1 MKAVHYIAIGLMVAA
16 STIPAS
22 APGAQSPTPA
32 ARKFDHC
39 TGFIDSLP
47 VTIST
52 PGTWCLRHD
61 LATAIT
67 SGRAITINSNNV
79 TIDCNH
85 FTIDGLAAGPDSLAG
100 AIFSEDRRH
109 ITVRQCKIRGFGA
122 GVDLDANFLSTGG
135 GHLVEDNQLDLNIE
149 YGLQVIGGEK
159 SVVRRNVVR
168 DTGPSSLFA
177 ATMIMI
183 GSIDIIDNTVIG
195 SVGTGIFAYL
205 NTAGSVRGN
214 RVRDVARVGIA
225 LTENGESVVVT
236 GNHLNA
242 NPGHSPGGF
251 STIGL
256 RCGEAPGPVFANII
270 VGFDSPVVGC
280 NAFDNKIA
288 PRKGLD

>member
-1 MKAVHYIAIGLMVAA
+1 MKAVHYIAIGLMVGA
-16 STIPAS
+16 SSIPAS
-22 APGAQSPTPA
+22 APA
-32 ARKFDHC
+32 ARRFDHC
-39 TGFIDSLP
+39 TGFIDALP
-47 VTIST
+47 TTIST
-52 PGTWCLRHD
+52 PGTWCLRRD

-67 SGRAITINSNNV
+67 SGRAITINSDNV
-79 TIDCNH
+79 TVDCNH
-85 FTIDGLAAGPDSLAG
+85 FTIDGLAAGPDSRAG

-109 ITVRQCKIRGFGA
+109 ITVRQCKVRGFGA
-122 GVDLDANFLSTGG
+122 GVDLSANFLSTGG
-135 GHLVEDNQLDLNIE
+135 GHLFEDNQLDLNIV
-149 YGLQVIGGEK
+149 YGVQVIGGEK

-168 DTGPSSLFA
+168 DTGPSNIVDVSA
-177 ATMIMI
+177 MIMI
-183 GSIDIIDNTVIG
+183 GSIDIIDNTVTG
-195 SVGTGIFAYL
+195 STGTGISTEL
-205 NTAGSVRGN
+205 NTAGSVIGN
-214 RVRDVARVGIA
+214 RVRDVAHLGIT

-242 NPGHSPGGF
+242 NPGRFPGGF

>member
-1 MKAVHYIAIGLMVAA
+1 MKAVRYIAIGLMVAA
-16 STIPAS
+16 SSIPAS
-22 APGAQSPTPA
+22 APA
-32 ARKFDHC
+32 ARSFDQC

-47 VTIST
+47 IAIST
-52 PGTWCLRHD
+52 PGTWCLRRN

-67 SGRAITINSNNV
+67 SGDAIAINSDNV
-79 TIDCNH
+79 MIDCNH
-85 FTIDGLAAGPDSLAG
+85 FTIDGLAAGPDSRAG

-109 ITVRQCKIRGFGA
+109 ITVRQCKVRGFGA
-122 GVDLDANFLSTGG
+122 GVDLSANFLSTGG
-135 GHLVEDNQLDLNIE
+135 GHLFEDNQLDLNIV
-149 YGLQVIGGEK
+149 YGVQVIGGEK

-168 DTGPSSLFA
+168 DTGPSNIVDVSA
-177 ATMIMI
+177 MIMI
-183 GSIDIIDNTVIG
+183 GSIDIIDNTVTG
-195 SVGTGIFAYL
+195 STGTGISTEL
-205 NTAGSVRGN
+205 NTAGSVIGN
-214 RVRDVARVGIA
+214 RVRDVAHLGIT

-242 NPGHSPGGF
+242 NPGRFPGGF

>member
-1 MKAVHYIAIGLMVAA
+1 MKAVRYISIGLMVAA
-16 STIPAS
+16 SIIPAS
-22 APGAQSPTPA
+22 AQA
-32 ARKFDHC
+32 ARRFDHC

-61 LATAIT
+61 LATAIDR
-67 SGRAITINSNNV
+67 GAAIAINSNNV

-85 FTIDGLAAGPDSLAG
+85 FTIDGLAAGPDSLGG

-109 ITVRQCKIRGFGA
+109 ITVRQCKVRGFGT

-135 GHLVEDNQLDLNIE
+135 GHLVEDNQLDLNIV
-149 YGLQVIGGEK
+149 YGVQVIGGEK

-168 DTGPSSLFA
+168 DTGPSNIVDESA
-177 ATMIMI
+177 MIMI

-195 SVGTGIFAYL
+195 STGTGILTEL
-205 NTAGSVRGN
+205 NTAGSVIGN
-214 RVRDVARVGIA
+214 RVRDVARLGIT

-242 NPGHSPGGF
+242 NPGRFPGGF